1 MGKLKKAVQLRKV
14 FKHKVKRLARKEHH
28 IERRFKHTRCKAK
41 KRYKKGLVKLQKRE
55 RSAKHHVHITR
66 VVLVRSNEREAKAR
80 RKMHHYWHIAKRA
93 KIVKKQAAMKEKCNK
108 KKRFLHRK
116 RRALKWDKKTHH
128 LQHIFKAWDHQKKK
142 YLQLR
147 KVEKEKAKKLN
158 RKKHA
163 EERAMK
169 RSHGKVRARHG
180 SKLERLIK
188 RERVA
193 KHHAHKAKRVVKKA
207 TKHENKCTKKLHV
220 FQEKGTKAA

>member
-1 MGKLKKAVQLRKV
+1 
-14 FKHKVKRLARKEHH
+14 
-28 IERRFKHTRCKAK
+28 
-41 KRYKKGLVKLQKRE
+41 
-55 RSAKHHVHITR
+55 
-66 VVLVRSNEREAKAR
+66 
-80 RKMHHYWHIAKRA
+80 
-93 KIVKKQAAMKEKCNK
+93 MKEKCNK
-108 KKRFLHRK
+108 KKKFLHRK

-169 RSHGKVRARHG
+169 RTHGKVRARHG

-220 FQEKGTKAA
+220 FQEKGTKAALKARRAAHGGLRIHVRRRRPARRKPERRMPRMKMAISHEKKYYRL